1 MSHLRAPAARAD
13 RQEGGRHGRPVA
25 HPLPSP
31 SRTRIRSRLLRLA
44 ILPSLATAL
53 SAGAA
58 VLFAVLSTDLRPTP
72 LLWAVLAGACAV
84 TAAGIVT
91 AALAAGRTARS
102 VAEGLDAL
110 RGAAARDEAELPA
123 LVEALRRGEA
133 PPVRKR
139 RAEPAAEADEFTLLA
154 AELARAQ
161 DSAVAAVVQ
170 AARLSSQAGSEQ
182 KLAVFG
188 TLAQRLQPLV
198 HQGISILDELERDT
212 ECPDLLKDLFRVDHV
227 ATRIRRH
234 AENLT
239 MLGGAESRRRWSKPV
254 PMTEV
259 LRSAIAEI
267 DEYERVRLV
276 PPTEGALRGHAVA
289 DVSHLVAEL
298 VENATVFSAPH
309 TQVLLRA
316 SLVTSGLAVEV
327 EDRGPGMPADEQNRV
342 NALLADPDQVNAAD
356 LLADGRI
363 GLYVVA
369 RLAQR
374 YGIQVQVRTNIYGGV
389 QAVLVVPQGLLG
401 AAAPALSE
409 SVTPVAP
416 QGRTA
421 GGTGSLGVPV
431 TTGGQ
436 EAETTGTHPVPPLPE
451 EHEPSPPPV
460 RDADCP
466 QQDPVEVTPAILAE
480 ATLAD
485 DLLGKPL
492 LPRRRAQEYSAPVFE
507 DAPAPRLGPDPDRPR
522 APYLE
527 PEPEPVTTADPHLE
541 PAIAPTPYPESPR
554 LGLPSGAAPAYRT
567 EPRAW
572 RVPHH
577 EAP

>member
-31 SRTRIRSRLLRLA
+31 SRTRIRPRLLRLA
-44 ILPSLATAL
+44 ILPPLATAL

-72 LLWAVLAGACAV
+72 LLWTVLAGACAV
-84 TAAGIVT
+84 TVAGIVT

-102 VAEGLDAL
+102 VTEGLDAL

-123 LVEALRRGEA
+123 LVESLRRGEA
-133 PPVRKR
+133 PPVRKL
-139 RAEPAAEADEFTLLA
+139 RAEPAADADEFTLLA

-188 TLAQRLQPLV
+188 TLARRLQPLV

-239 MLGGAESRRRWSKPV
+239 VLGGAESRRRWSKPV

-267 DEYERVRLV
+267 DEYERVKLV

-356 LLADGRI
+356 LLADGHI

-374 YGIQVQVRTNIYGGV
+374 YGIHVQVRTNIYGGV
-389 QAVLVVPQGLLG
+389 QAVLVVPQSLLG

-409 SVTPVAP
+409 SMTPVAP

-431 TTGGQ
+431 TPGGQ
-436 EAETTGTHPVPPLPE
+436 EAETTGTHPVPPPPE

-460 RDADCP
+460 RDTECP
-466 QQDPVEVTPAILAE
+466 QRDPVEVTPAALAD

-492 LPRRRAQEYSAPVFE
+492 LPRRRAQEYSAPRLE
-507 DAPAPRLGPDPDRPR
+507 DAPVPLLGPDPDRPA
-522 APYLE
+522 APY
-527 PEPEPVTTADPHLE
+527 PAPEPVTTADPRLE
-541 PAIAPTPYPESPR
+541 PAIAPTPYPEPPR
-554 LGLPSGAAPAYRT
+554 LGLPSGAPAYRT

-577 EAP
+577 EVP